1 MHMKKKGTRTKG
13 KSEYEGLQE
22 DIRKLKLPTIEVWTN
37 KYMDKEFEVKI
48 STSEF
53 TSLCPKTNLPDHG
66 TIAIK
71 YMPKK
76 KCIELKSFK
85 EYLLAYRNLGIF
97 YEHAANKILEDVV
110 EACKP
115 KRAEIEAEFKP
126 RGGLATI
133 VKASYDKKKGY
144 IFGNMKD

>member
-1 MHMKKKGTRTKG
+1 MKKKGTRTKG

-22 DIRKLKLPTIEVWTN
+22 RIRELRLPTIEVWTN

-48 STSEF
+48 FTSEF

-66 TIAIK
+66 TINIK
-71 YMPKK
+71 YVPKD

-133 VKASYDKKKGY
+133 VKASYDEKKGY
-144 IFGNMKD
+144 IFGDFGD